1 MDSAE
6 AGNRSPIEVKDGG
19 PGGPSLLDGIA
30 LVAGAAIAGVH
41 LKRAAA
47 SGLDGAGWVLLW
59 ITFAGVAL
67 TASGPFLAAIRRL
80 SGRPGTPPRLGD
92 RLWTLLGTPW
102 VLAALPRIADAGG
115 RRAPVV
121 GSGSLPSD
129 LYGFAL
135 TSGLG
140 VAMIVAMAVVWSRW
154 VMVAPGR
161 VDVEE
166 EGGGWSHRVGLVLG
180 VAWPLQCGLGMI
192 VLGAPE

>member
-1 MDSAE
+1 MDSVE
-6 AGNRSPIEVKDGG
+6 AGNRSAIGARDGG
-19 PGGPSLLDGIA
+19 AGGPSLLDGIA

-59 ITFAGVAL
+59 ITFSGVAL

-92 RLWTLLGTPW
+92 RLWTLLGSPW
-102 VLAALPRIADAGG
+102 VLAALPRIAADGG
-115 RRAPVV
+115 RRAPIV
-121 GSGSLPSD
+121 GSGSLPAD
-129 LYGFAL
+129 LYSFSL
-135 TSGLG
+135 TAGLG

-161 VDVEE
+161 VDLEE
-166 EGGGWSHRVGLVLG
+166 EAGGWSHRIGLALG